1 MALEDTK
8 YWSMTHNTETRSI
21 ELDWKD
27 STGAMGADDFKEAL
41 ERLAAHIRDQS
52 ATGTLINLR
61 SFHFAATPE
70 LDAWRR
76 REIIPAY
83 NAGGLKRFAYL
94 LPEGADYRPGG
105 GGEGDEFITDWFDDP
120 HDARAWLKQ
129 A

>member
-8 YWSMTHNTETRSI
+8 YWSITHDPDTRSI

-27 STGAMGADDFKEAL
+27 ATSAMTADDFKEAL
-41 ERLAAHIRDQS
+41 EHLAEHIREQS
-52 ATGTLINLR
+52 VTGTLINLR
-61 SFHFAATPE
+61 SFHFAPTPE

-76 REIIPAY
+76 EEIVPAY
-83 NAGGLKRFAYL
+83 NSGGLKRFAYL

-105 GGEGDEFITDWFDDP
+105 GGEGDEFITDWFEDRD
-120 HDARAWLKQ
+120 DARAWLQQ